1 MVPVVALAE
10 TVILVEQVL
19 VVMHPAVA
27 VEPAV
32 AAMECQV
39 ELESTQ
45 TSLGQHLCMEAVV
58 QVLTEILELLLQVA
72 VATVI
77 LRQQTGA
84 AVVHNHQDRVDREV
98 LAQLVL

>member
-1 MVPVVALAE
+1 
-10 TVILVEQVL
+10 
-19 VVMHPAVA
+19 
-27 VEPAV
+27 
-32 AAMECQV
+32 
-39 ELESTQ
+39 
-45 TSLGQHLCMEAVV
+45 MEAVV

>member
-1 MVPVVALAE
+1 
-10 TVILVEQVL
+10 
-19 VVMHPAVA
+19 MHPAVA

-45 TSLGQHLCMEAVV
+45 TSLGQHLCMAAVV